1 MGVVE
6 ELARARADF
15 ERGDW
20 SAALAGWS
28 TADPASLT
36 PDDLEH
42 AAESAYLVGR
52 RDVALDLNE
61 RAHSARLRAGDVRG
75 AIRSAFHIIMIAATS
90 GEHSR
95 SSGWLATAER
105 LLADLPDDTVEGG
118 YIAFAQMF
126 RALASGDLAAAVGP
140 AEQAAATGRHHGDRE
155 LVALAL
161 CGLGRIKIRSG
172 RVAEGLG
179 LLDEAMIELLAH
191 GRSPQVFGN
200 VYCTAIE
207 GCQEVRE
214 LARVA
219 EWTSGLARWCD
230 AHPSL
235 VAFTGQCSLHR
246 GQILAARGA
255 FREAIDEFDSAIERY
270 RAIGSVD
277 AIGQVAH
284 ERGEVLRRLGD
295 LTVAESSFRLA
306 AEHGF
311 DPQPGL
317 ALLWADRGE
326 LAAAAGAAR
335 RLLAE
340 AEAPLDRVRLLPG
353 LIEVLLACGDVD
365 TARSCSRE
373 LHVLAGEFAFDA
385 VRAAAASAAA
395 AVEIAGG
402 DPAGALPYA
411 RKARAV
417 WAHLEDP
424 YAAGLAQAAIGRAL
438 LALGD
443 ESSARVEL
451 EAARAVLTGLGATP
465 AAEHIVRLLAPPAT
479 SAPTS
484 GGHPGG
490 LSDREVEVLR
500 LVAVGRS
507 NQQIADALVISERTV
522 ARHLSNIFTKLG
534 VGSRTAAAAYAY
546 EHNLV

>member
-20 SAALAGWS
+20 TAALDAWS
-28 TADPASLT
+28 TADPGSLT
-36 PDDLEH
+36 ADDLDR

-52 RDVALDLNE
+52 RGLARELYE
-61 RAHSARLRAGDVRG
+61 RAHTVRLRTGDLAGAV
-75 AIRSAFHIIMIAATS
+75 RSAFHLAMIAATS
-90 GEHSR
+90 GEHST
-95 SSGWLATAER
+95 SAGWLATAGR
-105 LLADLPDDTVEGG
+105 LLADLPDDVVEGG

-126 RALASGDLAAAVGP
+126 HAVGAGDFAAAFAY
-140 AEQAAATGRHHGDRE
+140 AERAADAGRQCGDGE
-155 LVALAL
+155 LVALGL

-172 RVAEGLG
+172 RVAEGLA
-179 LLDEAMIELLAH
+179 LLDEAMIALLSH
-191 GRSPQVFGN
+191 GRSPEVFGN

-214 LARVA
+214 LGRVA

-246 GQILAARGA
+246 GQILAGRGA
-255 FREAIDEFDSAIERY
+255 FREAVDEFDSAIERY
-270 RAIGSVD
+270 GRVGTLD
-277 AIGQVAH
+277 AIGQVAY
-284 ERGEVLRRLGD
+284 ERGEVLRTLGD
-295 LTVAESSFRLA
+295 LDAAEASFRLA
-306 AEHGF
+306 GEHGF

-317 ALLWADRGE
+317 ALLWVDRGE
-326 LAAAAGAAR
+326 LGAAAGAAG

-340 AEAPLDRVRLLPG
+340 VQAPLDRVRILPG
-353 LIEVLLACGDVD
+353 LIRVLLACGEVD
-365 TARSCSRE
+365 AARSCARE
-373 LHVLAGEFAFDA
+373 LDVLAVEFAFDA

-395 AVEIAGG
+395 AVEIADG
-402 DPAGALPYA
+402 DPTGALPYA
-411 RKARAV
+411 RKARAL
-417 WAHLEDP
+417 WTRLEDP
-424 YAAGLAQAAIGRAL
+424 YAAGLAQADIGRAL

-443 ESSARVEL
+443 ESSARVEV
-451 EAARAVLTGLGATP
+451 EAARAALAGLGATP
-465 AAEHIVRLLAPPAT
+465 AAEAIVRLLEPTPPA
-479 SAPTS
+479 AAA
-484 GGHPGG
+484 GHPGG
-490 LSDREVEVLR
+490 LSEREAQVLR

-507 NQQIADALVISERTV
+507 NQQIAGTLVISERTV

-546 EHNLV
+546 EHGLV